1 MPWLTEGP
9 LALFLSSGACSLCV
23 LIFTAAAGSLLK
35 ELSLQAE
42 NKQNK
47 FSREI
52 CAFPK
57 VMFAEWEERNL
68 TQAIWDFGDK
78 LHFAY
83 CCRVWGVLLMLN
95 SPACF
100 LAKC

>member
-23 LIFTAAAGSLLK
+23 LISTAAAGSSLK

-57 VMFAEWEERNL
+57 
-68 TQAIWDFGDK
+68 
-78 LHFAY
+78 
-83 CCRVWGVLLMLN
+83 
-95 SPACF
+95 
-100 LAKC
+100 